1 MELQF
6 ERAQLLVSAG
16 LLDAA
21 LECMSEVKRQAP
33 QNPRVLMEYVTL
45 LSKLGKVEEI
55 QTIEQEVKEQQ
66 GLRGASEVLRLT
78 AQLSKPGCV
87 ACTGQMVVEKYTH
100 WILDEVKPVSKH
112 SAVFRFSC
120 KDKQRQT
127 PKPTPLRRDGR

>member
-45 LSKLGKVEEI
+45 LSKAGVRKIGPPPRSALEKGIACV
-55 QTIEQEVKEQQ
+55 
-66 GLRGASEVLRLT
+66 LPRGGGV
-78 AQLSKPGCV
+78 
-87 ACTGQMVVEKYTH
+87 
-100 WILDEVKPVSKH
+100 
-112 SAVFRFSC
+112 
-120 KDKQRQT
+120 
-127 PKPTPLRRDGR
+127 